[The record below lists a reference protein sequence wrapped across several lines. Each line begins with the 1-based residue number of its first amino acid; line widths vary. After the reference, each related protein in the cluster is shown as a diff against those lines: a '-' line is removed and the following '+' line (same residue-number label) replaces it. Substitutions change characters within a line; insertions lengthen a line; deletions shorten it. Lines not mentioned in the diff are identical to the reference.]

1 MTVSNIN
8 KKWAAILIAIYVPII
23 FMIVPRNIR
32 ISSNDT
38 SCIRKTLGPLVVPA
52 IVIFLA
58 AFLLADEQERQL
70 REHKKLNNERSLMY
84 ILLTII
90 VMFILFRFTG
100 DTNKLTF
107 EYLMYVF
114 IGLVL
119 SMVVY
124 NIF

>member
-1 MTVSNIN
+1 MSVPDLN
-8 KKWAAILIAIYVPII
+8 KKWAAILIAIYIPII

-32 ISSNDT
+32 AASDGTN
-38 SCIRKTLGPLVVPA
+38 CVRKTLGPLVIPA

-70 REHKKLNNERSLMY
+70 REHKKLDNVRSLMY
-84 ILLTII
+84 IILSIA
-90 VMFILFRFTG
+90 VMFVLFRLAG
-100 DTNKLTF
+100 DSTKLTF
-107 EYLMYVF
+107 EYLSYVF

-119 SMVVY
+119 SMIVY

>member
-1 MTVSNIN
+1 MAIPDANV
-8 KKWAAILIAIYVPII
+8 KWVAILIAIYVPII
-23 FMIVPRNIR
+23 FMIIPRNIR
-32 ISSNDT
+32 AASDGTN
-38 SCIRKTLGPLVVPA
+38 CVRKTLGPLVVPA

-70 REHKKLNNERSLMY
+70 REHKKLDNVKSMMY
-84 ILLTII
+84 ILLTLI
-90 VMFILFRFTG
+90 VMFVLFRLAG
-100 DTNKLTF
+100 DSTKLTF
-107 EYLMYVF
+107 EYLSYVF